1 MSRRRVYN
9 WILEVTRPALKPLA
23 LSVSAR
29 LLDQILQV
37 VIYCLG
43 AYALAVALR
52 KLSGGGGFDT
62 GLVWLFLLACLI
74 IALVKAALRY
84 AEQFLGHLVAF
95 KALELLRVA
104 LFKSMLPQSPRL
116 SLHTRSA
123 ELTGRLTKD
132 IDRIEVFF
140 AHTLAPLV
148 SSLVVPLLTWL
159 WIAFVSPATVSIFV
173 LVMLVL
179 TLVVVPLMGAK
190 FSLAAAQKSAKIRGQ
205 LQAHVTDSVQGY
217 NEVLSYGAQLQRLE
231 QLERIGDSITAA
243 DSPIRAW
250 AALRWAAGQFLMALM
265 LFGVL
270 FIWLRDP
277 VFEAAP
283 LAQAPTV
290 VAVIAALVAQRTSAR
305 TLEDMPS
312 SVSVAWASAERVY
325 ATAHGPALLDG
336 PKALPTRRDDAAKS
350 GLEVTWHKVSYA
362 YPGERKHQALTQVS
376 LHLNAGSWT
385 VLAGASGSGKSTLS
399 MLAARC
405 DDPVGGRVLLDGHD
419 VRTLKVDSLRSQVQL
434 VSQHPFIMR
443 ATIRENLSLAA
454 PQADTAQLW
463 QALEYAQLAAEVR
476 AMPKGLDTVV
486 GERGTS
492 LSGGQAQRL
501 AFARALVAKP
511 RLLILDEFTSHMD
524 LKLAA
529 SVRKSL
535 RQALPEATILEVSHT
550 LVGLELADRVVV
562 FENGQIVQS
571 GKPQKL
577 MNTPGPLRQLMDR

>member
-37 VIYCLG
+37 VIYSLG

-52 KLSGGGGFDT
+52 KLSGGGGLDT

-84 AEQFLGHLVAF
+84 AEQFMGHLVAF
-95 KALELLRVA
+95 KALELLRIE

-148 SSLVVPLLTWL
+148 SSLVVPLLTWV

-173 LVMLVL
+173 LVMLAL

-190 FSLAAAQKSAKIRGQ
+190 FSLAGAQKSAKIRGQ

-243 DSPIRAW
+243 DAPVRAW
-250 AALRWAAGQFLMALM
+250 AALRWAAGQLLMALM

-336 PKALPTRRDDAAKS
+336 PKALPAHRDDVAKS
-350 GLEVTWHKVSYA
+350 GLEVSWHKVSYA

-443 ATIRENLSLAA
+443 ATIR
-454 PQADTAQLW
+454 
-463 QALEYAQLAAEVR
+463 
-476 AMPKGLDTVV
+476 
-486 GERGTS
+486 
-492 LSGGQAQRL
+492 
-501 AFARALVAKP
+501 
-511 RLLILDEFTSHMD
+511 
-524 LKLAA
+524 
-529 SVRKSL
+529 
-535 RQALPEATILEVSHT
+535 
-550 LVGLELADRVVV
+550 
-562 FENGQIVQS
+562 
-571 GKPQKL
+571 
-577 MNTPGPLRQLMDR
+577 

>member
-37 VIYCLG
+37 VIYSLG

-52 KLSGGGGFDT
+52 KLSGGGGLDT

-84 AEQFLGHLVAF
+84 AEQFMGHLVAF
-95 KALELLRVA
+95 KALELLRIA

-148 SSLVVPLLTWL
+148 SSLVVPLLTWV

-173 LVMLVL
+173 LVMLAL

-190 FSLAAAQKSAKIRGQ
+190 FSLAGAQKSAKIRGQ

-243 DSPIRAW
+243 DAPVRAW
-250 AALRWAAGQFLMALM
+250 AALRWAAGQLLMALM

-290 VAVIAALVAQRTSAR
+290 VAVTAALVAQRTSAR

-336 PKALPTRRDDAAKS
+336 PKALPAHRDDAAKS

-399 MLAARC
+399 MLAARY

-443 ATIRENLSLAA
+443 ATIRENLALAA

-476 AMPKGLDTVV
+476 AMPKGLDTLV
-486 GERGTS
+486 GERGSS